1 MVNFSCQNV
10 ELPTFINTT
19 LSDWIEQVI
28 RSHGSILGDLN
39 YLFCDDSHIL
49 EVNRT
54 YLQHDYFT
62 DIITFDYCLNKV
74 ISGDLVISLDT
85 VKSNSELFQTSFE
98 QETLRVII
106 HGVLHL
112 LGFNDH
118 SVDEK
123 QQMREL
129 ESKAL
134 SIYPTFR

>member
-85 VKSNSELFQTSFE
+85 VKSNSDLFQTSFE